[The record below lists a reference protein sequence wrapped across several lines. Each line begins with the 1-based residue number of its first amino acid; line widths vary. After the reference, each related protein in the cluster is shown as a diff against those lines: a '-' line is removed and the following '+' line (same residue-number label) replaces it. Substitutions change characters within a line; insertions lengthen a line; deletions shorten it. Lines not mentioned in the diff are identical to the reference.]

1 MKRPHKLASFA
12 LVLSALVLSTGC
24 WSKVTDYDNPSFSD
38 DDSSI
43 VFVRDRFERKKCC
56 SQMFSGPLPTRNHR
70 YQLFTQNVDG
80 SNRRALGRENSQ
92 GIDGDIYYMKTAGYV
107 LVSRTTTSD
116 SGVSAKSF
124 ARIDL
129 ASGVKTELGNDA
141 LNPDS
146 NVPGNFI
153 CSWRNMIPSPDG
165 TVIAVLSEP
174 STCTQMSASVEFLN
188 ASTLASMGNH
198 EITFSGDL
206 VNPNFHRALLY
217 RWSPQGK
224 FELGNNTTTD
234 GTYVLTPG
242 GETTQGPMLTC
253 DWPKTSSSQYSA
265 DDMYAA
271 ITGSDES
278 PTYLLEPGSGFPCE

>member
-1 MKRPHKLASFA
+1 MKRPHKFASFA

-24 WSKVTDYDNPSFSD
+24 WSQHTDYYNAIFSD

-43 VFVRDRFERKKCC
+43 VFVRDRYEQKSCC
-56 SQMFSGPLPTRNHR
+56 RSMLIGSYPTRNHR
-70 YQLFTQNVDG
+70 YQLFTQDVDG
-80 SNRRALGRENSQ
+80 SNQRALGSENSQ
-92 GIDGDIYYMKTAGYV
+92 GMDGDIYYMKSAGYV
-107 LVSRTTTSD
+107 LISRTTTSD

-129 ASGVKTELGNDA
+129 ASGVKTELTNET
-141 LNPDS
+141 LNPDA

-153 CSWRNMIPSPDG
+153 CSWRNMVPSPDG
-165 TVIAVLSEP
+165 SVIAVLSEP

-206 VNPNFHRALLY
+206 VDPNFHRALLY

-242 GETTQGPMLTC
+242 GEMTEAPMLSC

-265 DDMYAA
+265 DGMYAA

-278 PTYLLEPGSGFPCE
+278 PGYTLEPGSGFPCE